1 MDDLG
6 CPVEAGENALD
17 LRGEVLGT
25 VSGTASPSRDRG
37 EAVAV
42 DQVQELERRPGG
54 RFSPRS
60 HWLMSPLVT
69 FR

>member
-1 MDDLG
+1 MTSDAPSRRARMRSIFG
-6 CPVEAGENALD
+6 
-17 LRGEVLGT
+17 GEVLGT